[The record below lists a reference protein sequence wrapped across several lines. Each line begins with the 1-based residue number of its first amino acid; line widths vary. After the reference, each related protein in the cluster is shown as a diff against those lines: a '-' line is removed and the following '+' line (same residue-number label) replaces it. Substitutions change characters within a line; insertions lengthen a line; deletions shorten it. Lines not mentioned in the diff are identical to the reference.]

1 MNPACNLSACCCCC
15 WTCCSPCRQ
24 PATPNNV
31 SRGSQRRRTK
41 QVRVLLVVQLH
52 TVMIQA
58 LACCQA
64 GSSTSDLTRQTAAM
78 QACKADHKPH
88 QALKTRHKAGM
99 QATQQLVVLRSKSS
113 ATQQTQ
119 QQQCRTVDKPN
130 CIAPSSSAQHAT
142 AQLASIAMLPHA
154 SFPAHEP
161 NSKLAHQH
169 TKTPTGN
176 DATIQRF
183 ILICRFD
190 CPSNCATTPSAW

>member
-1 MNPACNLSACCCCC
+1 MNPARNLSACCCC

-31 SRGSQRRRTK
+31 GRGSHRRRTK

-64 GSSTSDLTRQTAAM
+64 GSSTSALTRQTAAM
-78 QACKADHKPH
+78 QACKAGHMPH
-88 QALKTRHKAGM
+88 QALTTRHKAGM
-99 QATQQLVVLRSKSS
+99 QATQQLVLLRSKSS

-119 QQQCRTVDKPN
+119 QQCRTVDQPN

-142 AQLASIAMLPHA
+142 AQLASIAMLSHA
-154 SFPAHEP
+154 FPAPEP
-161 NSKLAHQH
+161 HRKLAHQH
-169 TKTPTGN
+169 TN
-176 DATIQRF
+176 RQ
-183 ILICRFD
+183 
-190 CPSNCATTPSAW
+190 